1 MKSSTDG
8 TLTKVGLFPVAILV
22 LTVVNLS
29 ALIADSFLV
38 LPNEVKKLVHVIDT
52 AVCVVFFVDFLFQL
66 YRADSKAAFL
76 KWGWI
81 DLIASI
87 PNIDFLRWGR
97 LVRVLRII
105 RLLRGIRSLQ
115 KILRMIFHDRVETG
129 VASVGLALFL
139 LLTFSS
145 ISILICENH
154 AEGNIKTAGDAIW
167 WSFATVTTVGYG
179 DKYPVTTEGRVI
191 GSFLMIAG
199 VGMFASLS
207 GLAASFFLGSQDR
220 KSDELKEVLS
230 RLDDLEAVLI
240 KRKDIERA
248 SYDVPLNMTE
258 QRERGGK

>member
-8 TLTKVGLFPVAILV
+8 TLSKVGLFPVAILV
-22 LTVVNLS
+22 LTVLNLS

-87 PNIDFLRWGR
+87 PNIDFFRWGR
-97 LVRVLRII
+97 LLRVLKII
-105 RLLRGIRSLQ
+105 RLFRGIRSLQ
-115 KILRMIFHDRVETG
+115 KILRMIFHDRIEAG
-129 VASVGLALFL
+129 SASLGLTLFL

-145 ISILICENH
+145 ISILLCEDH
-154 AEGNIKTAGDAIW
+154 ADGNIKTAEDAIW

-179 DKYPVTTEGRVI
+179 DKYPVTTEGRVL
-191 GSFLMIAG
+191 GSVLMIAG

-220 KSDELKEVLS
+220 KSEELKDVLS

-240 KRKDIERA
+240 KRKDTERGC
-248 SYDVPLNMTE
+248 YDVALNMTE
-258 QRERGGK
+258 QTEQGGK

>member
-22 LTVVNLS
+22 LTVLNLS

-38 LPNEVKKLVHVIDT
+38 LPNELKKLVHVIDT

-87 PNIDFLRWGR
+87 PNIDFFRWGR
-97 LVRVLRII
+97 LLRVLKII
-105 RLLRGIRSLQ
+105 RLFRGIRSLQ
-115 KILRMIFHDRVETG
+115 KILRMIFHDRIEAG
-129 VASVGLALFL
+129 SASLGLTLFL
-139 LLTFSS
+139 LLAFSS
-145 ISILICENH
+145 ISILLCEH
-154 AEGNIKTAGDAIW
+154 RADGNIKTAEDAIW
-167 WSFATVTTVGYG
+167 WSFATVTT
-179 DKYPVTTEGRVI
+179 EGRVL
-191 GSFLMIAG
+191 GSVLMIAG

-240 KRKDIERA
+240 KRKDTEGRCYGVA
-248 SYDVPLNMTE
+248 LNMTE
-258 QRERGGK
+258 QTEQRGK

>member
-1 MKSSTDG
+1 M
-8 TLTKVGLFPVAILV
+8 L
-22 LTVVNLS
+22 NLS

-66 YRADSKAAFL
+66 YRADSKTAFL

-87 PNIDFLRWGR
+87 PNIDFFRWGR
-97 LVRVLRII
+97 LLRVLKII
-105 RLLRGIRSLQ
+105 RLFRGIRSLQ
-115 KILRMIFHDRVETG
+115 KILRMIFHDRIEAG
-129 VASVGLALFL
+129 SASLGLTLFL

-145 ISILICENH
+145 ISILLCEHH
-154 AEGNIKTAGDAIW
+154 ADGNIKTAEDAIW
-167 WSFATVTTVGYG
+167 WSFATVTT
-179 DKYPVTTEGRVI
+179 EGRVL
-191 GSFLMIAG
+191 GSVLMIAG

-230 RLDDLEAVLI
+230 RLDDLEAMLI
-240 KRKDIERA
+240 KRKDTERGC
-248 SYDVPLNMTE
+248 YDVALNMTE
-258 QRERGGK
+258 QTEQGGK